1 MLAYINH
8 TIERTIQILMDVM
21 AYSRFGVPVRAAD
34 IAKRQHLSLSRV
46 ENLIATL
53 KSASLVQSAKGR
65 RGGYYISKDPQKM
78 SVLDIFAAVNQS
90 RSRKI
95 VIETLAL
102 EIRNRFEGY
111 FKECIE
117 KTSTSS
123 FAQLAKT
130 HRHIHKASSVL
141 ELSSLQVKEL
151 STNTKLDTPTI
162 IRTRAEQHVIEKKT
176 ASSVFELG
184 NYL

>member
-1 MLAYINH
+1 
-8 TIERTIQILMDVM
+8 MDVM

-46 ENLIATL
+46 ENLLATL

-78 SVLDIFAAVNQS
+78 SVLDIFAAVNHS

-95 VIETLAL
+95 LIESLAL
-102 EIRNRFEGY
+102 EIRERFEDY
-111 FKECIE
+111 FRGCIE
-117 KTSTSS
+117 KVNKSS
-123 FAQLAKT
+123 FAQFTKT
-130 HRHIHKASSVL
+130 TKF
-141 ELSSLQVKEL
+141 LSKSPAAWEFTRLQVKEL
-151 STNTKLDTPTI
+151 PTNTKWDTPTI
-162 IRTRAEQHVIEKKT
+162 LRSKAEQHSISKKT

-184 NYL
+184 DYL